1 MQSEIEIIKQSLEEV
16 KREFTHL
23 SRQKI
28 SPDVRKHLVAMWEQF
43 RTIYA
48 DVERLGKNLENPFLY
63 PSAEAVGEPA
73 EDALVS
79 LDIDLHQDG
88 ASATNETP
96 GNETLESG
104 EAPVA
109 DESTVHRTIIQEQPK
124 QPRAITR
131 LPLTQPTQVMAPISS
146 HPKVLVIDDCE
157 NTQNILAF
165 TLKKKGYDVEGMLD
179 PTKALDKVLDWRPEL
194 ILLDLMMPQMDGFE
208 VLKLLR
214 ANRDCDNIQIIVGSS
229 RSYDKDRLTVLG
241 LGANDFI
248 AKPYNVKELGL
259 RIRNFLQSAGEPR
272 KLSA

>member
-63 PSAEAVGEPA
+63 PAVEGEPD
-73 EDALVS
+73 EQNLVD
-79 LDIDLHQDG
+79 LDIDLSQGEDSPG
-88 ASATNETP
+88 ESSSAP
-96 GNETLESG
+96 DS
-104 EAPVA
+104 
-109 DESTVHRTIIQEQPK
+109 DSHKTIIHDEPK
-124 QPRAITR
+124 KAPAITR
-131 LPLTQPTQVMAPISS
+131 LPITQSGQAASQANS
-146 HPKVLVIDDCE
+146 HPKILVIDDCE

-165 TLKKKGYDVEGMLD
+165 TLKKKGYDIEGILD
-179 PTKALDKVLDWRPEL
+179 PTQALDKVLDWRPEL

-214 ANRDCDNIQIIVGSS
+214 ANRECDSIQIIVGSS

-259 RIRNFLQSAGEPR
+259 RIRNFLQSAAEPR